1 MAGGFNMKQ
10 FRLCIASVLMLFLG
24 WTSLA
29 GATDYYVDATNGRKL
44 SKLGT
49 AINGWGTEHR
59 KRDCP

>member
-1 MAGGFNMKQ
+1 MKQ